1 VESGEAVRER
11 ILAGF
16 IRSKYRKGDCGY
28 DAIEQSTQEVA
39 GTSHDL
45 SDL

>member
-1 VESGEAVRER
+1 VESGKAVRER
-11 ILAGF
+11 ILTGF
-16 IRSKYRKGDCGY
+16 IRSKYRKGDYGY
-28 DAIEQSTQEVA
+28 DAMEQSTQEAA